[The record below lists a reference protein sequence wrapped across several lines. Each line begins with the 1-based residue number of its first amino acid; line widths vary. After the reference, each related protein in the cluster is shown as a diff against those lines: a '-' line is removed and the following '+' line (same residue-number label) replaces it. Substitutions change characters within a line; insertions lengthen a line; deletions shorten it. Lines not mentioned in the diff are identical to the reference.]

1 MLGFIAAAIGP
12 PGSWCIEFARQ
23 WWNFLRANSLASWN
37 LMRCI
42 WAASKKGKGVY
53 YGKKQKQVV
62 VGLRQRKGPLRFIHT
77 KDAKAKTLQTI
88 IEEKIDS
95 EVQYVMTDESSAAW
109 AALKENP
116 KHQVIR
122 TK

>member
-1 MLGFIAAAIGP
+1 
-12 PGSWCIEFARQ
+12 
-23 WWNFLRANSLASWN
+23 
-37 LMRCI
+37 MRCI